1 VASWSFEKYIK
12 ILIQAFDQMD
22 TMACIADLDGRIIFA
37 NRAALAS
44 VGTTLSEMKGRRLSD
59 TPWRNYSENARKIT
73 DLMVIKAAEGETV
86 RGEDFIRVPDGSLIP
101 AIFSIT
107 PIIDHQEKVIGLVP
121 QGNIIKELKEVQ
133 DRLESERWETREWL
147 DCLSTCVAKCDL
159 KGAVTSCNRA
169 FVRALGISHE
179 EIIGKTIYELPWLT
193 YSEKE
198 RGRVQ
203 KAIETA
209 LGGDKVSIE
218 VLFQTKKGEIAP
230 FLVNMNFI
238 SDIEGRKAFL
248 SVEAKDIA
256 KQVELREEMFEREKQ
271 YSAKLKNEINQ
282 AIQALHETAK
292 FNRNLIEFA
301 PMGIIFLDAD
311 GKLIFANSG
320 MKKKFEESGI
330 AGNSVEGKKLSENYF
345 SPVIESWDKVA
356 DLHEKGYEFKQGKLI
371 LNKNKK
377 LIFEANTTN
386 LRDIDGS
393 LTGTIVVMNDI
404 TEKDNL
410 ENELFQA
417 RMQSEKLSS
426 LGFLIAGL
434 AHEINNP
441 LTSIIGCAEYLA
453 EDLKLKGKNGDALD
467 VILKESRRT
476 GQIVKNLLAF
486 SRQSVHE
493 KVTINM
499 NDIITSVLDIRKYGL
514 KDKLIKVELDLDKSL
529 SYITGD
535 IIQLQQVI
543 LNLINNA
550 VDAISDFEMGGKITI
565 RTFEKDGSVIVQVID
580 NGPGIPDDIY
590 VKIFDPFF
598 TTKKTGKGTGMG
610 LSISYGIIKEHN
622 GRIETDTEINKGTTF
637 TIILPVKKTKKTKDI
652 VYSEIWIPAS
662 VLVVDNEKHV
672 CMCFS
677 DYLPKLGCSVDVA
690 YNTDEAIAKMLH
702 NSYDLLF
709 VDIGVPELN
718 GMELYRRMLKDAP
731 EYARRFVLMS
741 GEHEP
746 ELQQFISKN
755 DVILLLKPFERKDI
769 KDIFCSFNRKIRGKF
784 IDINI
789 DTTANS

>member
-301 PMGIIFLDAD
+301 TIQKDLAGLTSGMDLSTSIFLFHTPPYRTALD
-311 GKLIFANSG
+311 
-320 MKKKFEESGI
+320 
-330 AGNSVEGKKLSENYF
+330 
-345 SPVIESWDKVA
+345 
-356 DLHEKGYEFKQGKLI
+356 
-371 LNKNKK
+371 
-377 LIFEANTTN
+377 
-386 LRDIDGS
+386 R
-393 LTGTIVVMNDI
+393 
-404 TEKDNL
+404 
-410 ENELFQA
+410 
-417 RMQSEKLSS
+417 
-426 LGFLIAGL
+426 AGL
-434 AHEINNP
+434 
-441 LTSIIGCAEYLA
+441 
-453 EDLKLKGKNGDALD
+453 D
-467 VILKESRRT
+467 
-476 GQIVKNLLAF
+476 
-486 SRQSVHE
+486 
-493 KVTINM
+493 
-499 NDIITSVLDIRKYGL
+499 
-514 KDKLIKVELDLDKSL
+514 
-529 SYITGD
+529 
-535 IIQLQQVI
+535 
-543 LNLINNA
+543 
-550 VDAISDFEMGGKITI
+550 
-565 RTFEKDGSVIVQVID
+565 
-580 NGPGIPDDIY
+580 
-590 VKIFDPFF
+590 
-598 TTKKTGKGTGMG
+598 
-610 LSISYGIIKEHN
+610 
-622 GRIETDTEINKGTTF
+622 
-637 TIILPVKKTKKTKDI
+637 
-652 VYSEIWIPAS
+652 
-662 VLVVDNEKHV
+662 
-672 CMCFS
+672 
-677 DYLPKLGCSVDVA
+677 
-690 YNTDEAIAKMLH
+690 
-702 NSYDLLF
+702 
-709 VDIGVPELN
+709 
-718 GMELYRRMLKDAP
+718 
-731 EYARRFVLMS
+731 
-741 GEHEP
+741 
-746 ELQQFISKN
+746 
-755 DVILLLKPFERKDI
+755 
-769 KDIFCSFNRKIRGKF
+769 GKF
-784 IDINI
+784 IDHAPLDVHVGSIAVKDMI
-789 DTTANS
+789 LERQPLITLHGHVHESARLTGSWVEKLGRTTAISAAHDGGELALVRFNPGEPHKITRDLI

>member
-1 VASWSFEKYIK
+1 MAPWSFEKYVK

-37 NRAALAS
+37 NRAALIT

-73 DLMVIKAAEGETV
+73 DLMVIKAANGETV
-86 RGEDFIRVPDGSLIP
+86 RGEDFLLAPDGSLVP

-107 PIIDHQEKVIGLVP
+107 PITNHQGKVIGLVP
-121 QGNIIKELKEVQ
+121 QGKIIKELKDVQ
-133 DRLESERWETREWL
+133 DRLESERRETREWL
-147 DCLSTCVAKCDL
+147 DCLSTCVAKCNL
-159 KGAVTSCNRA
+159 KGEVISCNQA
-169 FVRALGISHE
+169 FVRALGISRE
-179 EIIGKTIYELPWLT
+179 EITGKTIYELPWLT

-198 RGRVQ
+198 REHVQ

-209 LGGDKVSIE
+209 LGGDKVSVE
-218 VLFQTKKGEIAP
+218 VLFQTKREEIAP

-238 SDIEGRKAFL
+238 PDIEGRNAFL

-256 KQVELREEMFEREKQ
+256 KQVELREEMFEKEKQ
-271 YSAKLKNEINQ
+271 YSGKLKDEINK
-282 AIQALHETAK
+282 AIQALHETEK
-292 FNRNLIEFA
+292 FNRDLVEFA

-311 GKLIFANSG
+311 GKLIFANSM
-320 MKKKFEESGI
+320 MKKNFEESGI
-330 AGNSVEGKKLSENYF
+330 ASNGIEGKKLSENYF
-345 SPVIESWDKVA
+345 SPIIESWDKVV

-377 LIFEANTTN
+377 LIFEASTTN
-386 LRDIDGS
+386 LKDADGR
-393 LTGTIVVMNDI
+393 LTGTIVVMDDI

-441 LTSIIGCAEYLA
+441 LTSIIGCAEYLV
-453 EDLKLKGKNGDALD
+453 EELKLKGKTGDALD
-467 VILKESRRT
+467 IILNEARRS
-476 GQIVKNLLAF
+476 GQIVKNLLDF

-499 NDIITSVLDIRKYGL
+499 NDIIKSVLEIRKYGL
-514 KDKLIKVELDLDKSL
+514 KDKSIKVELSLDEQL
-529 SYITGD
+529 PYVTGD

-550 VDAISDFEMGGKITI
+550 VDAISDFDVGGKITI
-565 RTFEKDGSVIVQVID
+565 RTFEKHGSVIVQVID
-580 NGPGIPDDIY
+580 DGPGIPDDVY

-610 LSISYGIIKEHN
+610 LSISYGIIKEHK
-622 GRIETDTEINKGTTF
+622 GRIETETEIGKGTVF
-637 TIILPVKKTKKTKDI
+637 TIILPVKKTKKVKNI
-652 VYSEIWIPAS
+652 VSSEMWAPSS
-662 VLVVDNEKHV
+662 VLVVDDDKDV
-672 CMCFS
+672 CKCFS
-677 DYLPKLGCSVDVA
+677 DYLSKSGCNVDIA
-690 YNTDEAIAKMLH
+690 YNTDKAMEKMLT

-709 VDIGVPELN
+709 VDIWAPELN

-746 ELQQFISKN
+746 ELQQFIAN
-755 DVILLLKPFERKDI
+755 NNIILLSKPFGQKGI
-769 KDIFCSFNRKIRGKF
+769 KEIFCSFNKKNKR
-784 IDINI
+784 
-789 DTTANS
+789 